1 MLLKEEVVHSLLLEQ
16 IPRQFVHNVH
26 LVVLVLDLAQF
37 LQCDFVLMQNVEKGS
52 FVDDHLLVLS
62 HHFDR
67 LHDRFEIFVA
77 NGLDDG

>member
-37 LQCDFVLMQNVEKGS
+37 LQCDFVLMQMSKKEAS
-52 FVDDHLLVLS
+52 LMITCLS
-62 HHFDR
+62 SATTSIDFTID
-67 LHDRFEIFVA
+67 LKSSSLMV
-77 NGLDDG
+77 